1 MGASKAG
8 VALAGTP
15 LIQYPLRAMLA
26 AGLDAVVLA
35 KPRTDLPPLE
45 APVWT
50 EPEEPSHPLTGIV
63 AALEQGRRPL
73 VVCGCDLPFVP
84 ADLLAHL
91 AERTEPLVA
100 VEAAGRVHP
109 LIGRY
114 APELLGDLRD
124 ARDARDPLQD
134 VVSNLRGK
142 LLDVRRFGD
151 PAVLTFNVNTPA
163 DLARAQELLG
173 LDE

>member
-1 MGASKAG
+1 MGASKAAVELG
-8 VALAGTP
+8 GTP

-35 KPRTDLPPLE
+35 KPRTGLPPLE
-45 APVWT
+45 APVWM
-50 EPEEPSHPLTGIV
+50 EPDEPSHPLTGIV

-84 ADLLAHL
+84 AALLAHL
-91 AERTEPLVA
+91 AERKEPLVV

-114 APELLGDLRD
+114 EPELLDDLRD
-124 ARDARDPLQD
+124 ARDARRPLQE
-134 VVSNLRGK
+134 VVSELGGK
-142 LLDVRRFGD
+142 RLDVRRFGD

-163 DLARAQELLG
+163 DLARAQELVG
-173 LDE
+173 